1 MNPLLETQK
10 LGQSLWLDF
19 IHRAL
24 LKNGGL
30 ARLVQDDGIAG
41 VTSNP
46 AIFEKAIGSGSDYD
60 AALAAAVAAG
70 QRDPATLFESLA
82 IDDIRAAADVLWPVY
97 QRTQGRDGFVS
108 LEVAPDLAMD
118 AERTVAEGQRLFKAV
133 GRPNLM
139 IKVPGTTAGAR
150 AVEDLTA
157 AGINVNITLL
167 FSRLAYRAVA
177 EAHMAGLER
186 RLAQGLPIAEI
197 ASVASFF
204 VSRIDTVL
212 DAEIDR
218 RLAHDDA
225 EAQTLTD
232 LRGKIAIANAKLA
245 YDDYLQ
251 QTQSARWQ
259 ALAAKGARA
268 QRLLWASTGTKNPAY
283 SDVLYIET
291 LIGPDTVNTVPPAT
305 LDAFR
310 DHGQAAARLTQNI
323 DDARYVLLETARL
336 GLPLAAVCEQLV
348 IDGIAQFEQAQTQLL
363 TAVAAK
369 RDRLLRG

>member
-369 RDRLLRG
+369 RDRLLGG